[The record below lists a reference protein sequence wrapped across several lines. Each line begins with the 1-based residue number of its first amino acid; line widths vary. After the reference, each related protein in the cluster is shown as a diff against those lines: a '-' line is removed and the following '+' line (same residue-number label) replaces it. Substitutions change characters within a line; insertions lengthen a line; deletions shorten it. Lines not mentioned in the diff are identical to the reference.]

1 MHRNLRSLYTL
12 WNQPRL
18 TLFALALVTL
28 ALSVSP
34 RALAEPG
41 PFTLR
46 YSAEN
51 SYLTA
56 GTATLSLAKSEQGWT
71 MTLATKPTRLVRMA
85 GVGKVIETAVLAS
98 AEPPFKVS
106 SYSFYDSK
114 RKKKNYSAILS
125 TDENAYVIER
135 HDKNIN
141 VPIGEEAIID
151 RLSATLKIA
160 AQLQVDPQFERV
172 QYKVLE
178 PNGLRDVVFKNLG
191 QQTISVASKQMQ
203 CYLVE
208 SGRPGSSRVTRTWFA
223 ALNNDTKSLT
233 PVRMEQYKKD
243 ELTLRFSLIQYSFE

>member
-1 MHRNLRSLYTL
+1 MHRNLRPLYRL
-12 WNQPRL
+12 LNQPRL
-18 TLFALALVTL
+18 ALFALAVAMLIL
-28 ALSVSP
+28 AAST
-34 RALAEPG
+34 RAQAEPR

-71 MTLATKPTRLVRMA
+71 LTLATKPTRLVRMA

-98 AEPPFKVS
+98 AEPLFQVT

-114 RKKKNYSAILS
+114 RKKKNYSAVLS
-125 TDENAYVIER
+125 ADADAYVIER
-135 HDKNIN
+135 HDQNIN
-141 VPIGEEAIID
+141 VSIGEEAIID
-151 RLSATLKIA
+151 RLSAILKIA
-160 AQLQVDPQFERV
+160 VQLLDDPEFEQV

-191 QQTISVASKQMQ
+191 QQTISVAGKQMP

-208 SGRPGSSRVTRTWFA
+208 SGRPGSSRITRTWFA
-223 ALNNDTKSLT
+223 ALNNDEKSLT

-243 ELTLRFSLIQYSFE
+243 ELTLRFSLLQYTFE